1 MSVDSVTGAAS
12 SSATSNSNP
21 MIASNGEDLSNM
33 FLNLLVAQISHQN
46 PLNPQDGTQFVSQL
60 AQFSSLESLQS
71 IKQNTAANQT
81 SLNSLQVL
89 EATKLV
95 GTDVNVQTNTQ
106 VLEQPG
112 NIKGQVNLSAA
123 VDSVTAQLYNAD
135 GELIEQ
141 QQLPYSGEGTLNFQF
156 EDQDAGVYTVKVYAE
171 SNGLIANL
179 QPWLS
184 GQVERVSVGNS
195 AADIL
200 LQVNGLG
207 NFNLSDINQL
217 VTQS

>member
-1 MSVDSVTGAAS
+1 MSVNSV
-12 SSATSNSNP
+12 SSAVSTTGTSNNP
-21 MIASNGEDLSNM
+21 IIASNGSDLSNM

-71 IKQNTAANQT
+71 IKQNTADTQT
-81 SLNSLQVL
+81 SLNTLQVL
-89 EATKLV
+89 DATKLV
-95 GTDVNVQTNTQ
+95 GTEVNVQTGTQ
-106 VLEQPG
+106 VLEQQG

-123 VDSVTAQLYNAD
+123 ADSVTAQLYNAD

-141 QQLPYSGEGTLNFQF
+141 QQLPYSGQGTLNFQF
-156 EDQDAGVYTVKVYAE
+156 DDQDAGAYTVKVYAQ
-171 SNGLIANL
+171 SNGLSTNL

-195 AADIL
+195 VDDIL

>member
-12 SSATSNSNP
+12 SSSTSNSHS

-156 EDQDAGVYTVKVYAE
+156 EDQDAGVYTVKVYAA
-171 SNGLIANL
+171 SNGLTANL